1 MTRVPA
7 RSRDGRHRPP
17 APAPERAPRPAG
29 SPPPPAPGQPGH
41 RDGGKGPQRAREWS
55 VRRPLAAGLLALA
68 LLVGGFGTWA
78 VMTDI
83 AGAVIAPGHVD
94 VEQSRQIVQHPEG
107 GVVEEIFVSEG
118 ETVSAGAPLLRLDGA
133 LLRSELSVVENQ
145 FFETLARRSRLE
157 AERDEAEEVRF
168 APALV
173 QAAGDSAEA
182 AELME
187 GQRRLFQARRET
199 FEQQLAQLDRRGEQ
213 ILNQISGIEAQT
225 ESLEQQLAFLDEE
238 LDAQSA
244 LLEQGLA
251 QSARVLSLQREKA
264 RMQGVL
270 GELASERAR
279 MEGSLI
285 EITLERLSL
294 QTQRREHAQT
304 ELRDHG
310 IRELELA
317 ERRRS
322 LTERRDQLEIRA
334 PVSGVVYGMQV
345 TTPRAVLRPADP
357 VLFLVPQD
365 RPLVIT
371 ARVNANDIDQVA
383 VGQEARVVFSAFS
396 MRTTPEISGEVT
408 LVSADTFTDQ
418 ATGARYYRAEV
429 VLHPGELE
437 KLEGRNLVPGMQ
449 VDVFLS
455 TEARSPMAYLV
466 EPFTEY
472 FDRAF
477 RER

>member
-1 MTRVPA
+1 MTRAPA
-7 RSRDGRHRPP
+7 RTRDGRHRPP
-17 APAPERAPRPAG
+17 APAPERAPRPQG
-29 SPPPPAPGQPGH
+29 TPPPPAIDRPGPA
-41 RDGGKGPQRAREWS
+41 DGGKGPDRARKWS
-55 VRRPLAAGLLALA
+55 VRRPLVTGLLSLA

-83 AGAVIAPGHVD
+83 AGAVIASGQVE
-94 VEQSRQIVQHPEG
+94 VEQSRQIVQHPDG

-118 ETVSAGAPLLRLDGA
+118 ETVAAGAPLLRLDGA
-133 LLRSELSVVENQ
+133 LLRSELSVVESQ

-157 AERDEAEEVRF
+157 AERDEADEVRF
-168 APALV
+168 LPALV
-173 QAAGDSAEA
+173 EAAGDSEEVA
-182 AELME
+182 ALME

-199 FEQQLAQLDRRGEQ
+199 FEQQVAQLERRREQ
-213 ILNQISGIEAQT
+213 IGNQVSGIEAQT

-251 QSARVLSLQREKA
+251 QSARVLSLRREKA
-264 RMQGVL
+264 RMQGAL
-270 GELASERAR
+270 GELAAERAR
-279 MEGSLI
+279 AEGALI
-285 EITLERLSL
+285 EVTLERLSL
-294 QTQRREHAQT
+294 QTQRREYAQT
-304 ELRDHG
+304 ELRDLG

-322 LTERRDQLEIRA
+322 LIERRDQLEIRA

-357 VLFLVPQD
+357 VLYLVPQD
-365 RPLVIT
+365 RPLVIN

-383 VGQEARVVFSAFS
+383 VGQEARVMFSAFS
-396 MRTTPEISGEVT
+396 MRTTPEIIGEVT
-408 LVSADTFTDQ
+408 LVSADAFTDE

-429 VLHPGELE
+429 VLQPGEIE
-437 KLEGRNLVPGMQ
+437 KLEGRNLMPGMQ

-466 EPFTEY
+466 EPIAEY
-472 FDRAF
+472 FNRAF